1 MDETFAR
8 HLVDQRNRRAQRV
21 LHAGRITGVDGR
33 ADVAQRAAQPRT
45 HLAIALATFD
55 VLTMSF
61 QRGIVTSHLIL
72 VLSLSVLPG
81 STVARFVN
89 PRL

>member
-1 MDETFAR
+1 
-8 HLVDQRNRRAQRV
+8 
-21 LHAGRITGVDGR
+21 
-33 ADVAQRAAQPRT
+33 
-45 HLAIALATFD
+45 
-55 VLTMSF
+55 MSL

-72 VLSLSVLPG
+72 VLSQSVLPG